1 MRLIDKIAKVITIIA
16 VAMLILSMFCRCT
29 TTKYVPITEYRDRV
43 VVKTDSF
50 LKNDSVYVHDSV
62 SVYIRGDTVFKDK
75 YQLRYKDRY
84 IIRNKSDTLIVRDS
98 IPYKVEVDKELSK
111 TDKAFLNIGKIA
123 SVCLFI
129 GILAFLGWIYWKLK
143 LHKCS

>member
-1 MRLIDKIAKVITIIA
+1 MKLIDKITSVVIAIA

-29 TTKYVPITEYRDRV
+29 TAKYVPVTEYRDRV
-43 VVKTDSF
+43 VVNTDSL
-50 LKNDSVYVHDSV
+50 LKTDSVYVHDSV

-75 YQLRYKDRY
+75 YHLQYKDRY
-84 IIRNKSDTLIVRDS
+84 IVRNKSDTLIVRDS
-98 IPYKVEVDKELSK
+98 IPYKVVVDKTLSK

-129 GILAFLGWIYWKLK
+129 GILAFFVWIYWRIN
-143 LHKCS
+143 LHKRS